1 MPGIWKW
8 LMYTF
13 WGGGG
18 GLEKCASCTLWK
30 MVDNYGWPL
39 FKDVTN
45 ISLDLLLILSVFK
58 MYFCRIVEQSEMQ
71 STLSWANSIQSR
83 KSNGKENEFKCN
95 FFVICRYLNFVKN
108 QRIVLFYSIKK
119 LNRLWEKGMYVIFIE
134 QWITGDPFSC
144 LKGK

>member
-1 MPGIWKW
+1 LKMVDVHF
-8 LMYTF
+8 LR
-13 WGGGG
+13 GGG

-30 MVDNYGWPL
+30 MVDNYGWSL
-39 FKDVTN
+39 IKDVTN

-71 STLSWANSIQSR
+71 STLSWANSIRSS
-83 KSNGKENEFKCN
+83 KSNGKVNEFKCN

-119 LNRLWEKGMYVIFIE
+119 LNRLWEKGML
-134 QWITGDPFSC
+134 FS
-144 LKGK
+144 LNNE